1 MLRVAFVVAVIA
13 VALLRGGTL
22 RNFAA
27 LPIRWA
33 PLAILGFLLQPLAFL
48 VLAEIPGLAW
58 ITTPSYLLSMGLLCA
73 WVALNWRVAGMPL
86 IAAGLLMNLLAVATN
101 GGHMPVDPAAARF
114 AGVYDDLVGLDPA
127 VSKHVLTVDGQ
138 TRLWLLTDVVGL
150 PKGLPFAPVWSLGDI
165 VLTTG
170 IALLCYRTIR
180 RTPAANRPAGGA
192 PRALSD
198 NS

>member
-73 WVALNWRVAGMPL
+73 WVALNWRIDGMPL
-86 IAAGLLMNLLAVATN
+86 IAAGLLMNLLAVAAN
-101 GGHMPVDPAAARF
+101 GGHMPVDPAAARV
-114 AGVYDDLVGLDPA
+114 AGLYDDLIGVDPSVA
-127 VSKHVLTVDGQ
+127 KHVLAADGQ
-138 TRLWLLTDVVGL
+138 VRLWLLTDIVGL
-150 PKGLPFAPVWSLGDI
+150 PKIIPFAPIWSLGDI
-165 VLTTG
+165 VLTAG

-180 RTPAANRPAGGA
+180 RAPAAPSPLGGA
-192 PRALSD
+192 PSALSD

>member
-1 MLRVAFVVAVIA
+1 MLRVTIVAAVIA
-13 VALLRGGTL
+13 VALLRGGSL

-33 PLAILGFLLQPLAFL
+33 TLAILGFALQPLTFL
-48 VLAEIPGLAW
+48 VLAEIPRLAW
-58 ITTPSYLLSMGLLCA
+58 ATTPIYLLSMALLCA
-73 WVALNWRVAGMPL
+73 WVALNWRIPGMPL
-86 IAAGLLMNLLAVATN
+86 IAAGLLMNLLAVAAN

-127 VSKHVLTVDGQ
+127 VSKHMLAVDGQ

-170 IALLCYRTIR
+170 IALLCYRTMR
-180 RTPAANRPAGGA
+180 LTPAANRPAGGA
-192 PRALSD
+192 PQALSD